1 MIHSMSAASGSPM
14 TAPTAVPLAMSVNHI
29 FSVMRLKPKRCSMRK
44 VPYHSSGRSSRP
56 PMMANAASS
65 ASW

>member
-1 MIHSMSAASGSPM
+1 MIHSMSAASGRPM
-14 TAPTAVPLAMSVNHI
+14 AAPTALPLTMSASHI
-29 FSVMRLKPKRCSMRK
+29 ASVMRLKPKRCSMRK

-56 PMMANAASS
+56 PMAAKAASS